1 MYTVQKFIPTFA
13 HYENLAEVLKLR
25 YRTQCTTLTG
35 SNWQMVKPSICITAK
50 LLRHYTNPNYHYG
63 YGSGRDVESEILKI
77 QKNILEKGR
86 GRI

>member
-1 MYTVQKFIPTFA
+1 MCTVQKFIPTFT
-13 HYENLAEVLKLR
+13 HNENLAEVLKLG
-25 YRTQCTTLTG
+25 YRTQCTALTG
-35 SNWQMVKPSICITAK
+35 SNWQMVKPLICITAK